1 MFAAL
6 WAALASGVTYA
17 KVALALLEI
26 ARSFLE
32 KADKR
37 ELEDQG
43 YRNAVADSTALT
55 LKVVGLSA
63 KAFQERA
70 GWTDEQ
76 IIDDLT
82 KPPQPRPSP

>member
-1 MFAAL
+1 V
-6 WAALASGVTYA
+6 G
-17 KVALALLEI
+17 LALLEI
-26 ARSFLE
+26 AQSFIA
-32 KADKR
+32 KADKK

-55 LKVVGLSA
+55 LSIVGLSA

-76 IIDDLT
+76 VIDDLT
-82 KPPQPRPSP
+82 KPPSPRP